1 MRKFSLSLI
10 ALVTA
15 MTVIAT
21 NQNAPQAQ
29 AVPTTAA
36 QPAPVIPK
44 LDELD
49 TAWVQNVSLA
59 REMANNAC
67 QGLDVVKNYQQ
78 LLTAMS
84 SKIEARHPGFTM
96 DWGKGVLAVKPPP
109 VTVTK

>member
-1 MRKFSLSLI
+1 MRTFGLGLV
-10 ALVTA
+10 ALVVVV
-15 MTVIAT
+15 MVVST
-21 NQNAPQAQ
+21 NQKAPQAQ
-29 AVPTTAA
+29 VPPVAT